1 MPEKKAR
8 MRLTKRRRQVA
19 LLIDFSRGYG
29 RRILLGIAKYVRE
42 HHEWSVQSEE
52 WRWTDPIPAWIKNW
66 KGDGVIAWLETPEL
80 AEAILKLNVPTVDVR
95 GASGC
100 GLPLIDTEN
109 SVVSSLAVEHF
120 MQRGFRHYAFCGF
133 AGANYSDV
141 RSRAFQE
148 QLTQHGLDC
157 AIYQPPEFSQNA
169 QSIELEKRG
178 LLFQDHLARW
188 IKSLPRPVGI
198 MACND
203 IRGQQ
208 VMNACRRLDLLVPE
222 EVAVIGVDNDELF
235 CELSDPALSSVALDT
250 LRTGYEAA
258 ALLQEMMD
266 GQKPP
271 TQPILVPPLG
281 IVARRSTDVFAT
293 SDRQLAAGARF
304 LREHFS
310 DAITVNDIAR
320 AAGMSRR
327 VFEKR
332 FVSQFG
338 HAPKAE
344 VLRLR
349 LNRAQELL
357 LDTDWTLAQIA
368 AVCGFKHSEY
378 LHAFFT
384 QKIGMTPG
392 KFRARAKTS
401 RAPAHQLITRLSS

>member
-66 KGDGVIAWLETPEL
+66 KGDGLIAWLETPEL

-109 SVVSSLAVEHF
+109 RLVSGLVVEHF
-120 MQRGFRHYAFCGF
+120 LQRGFRHYAFCGF

-141 RSRAFQE
+141 RSQAFRE
-148 QLTQHGLDC
+148 QLAQNGFDC
-157 AIYQPPEFSQNA
+157 AVYQPPEFSRNA

-208 VMNACRRLDLLVPE
+208 VMNACRRLDLPVPE
-222 EVAVIGVDNDELF
+222 EVAVMGVDNDELF
-235 CELSDPALSSVALDT
+235 CELSDPPLSSVALDT

-258 ALLQEMMD
+258 ALLEAMLN
-266 GQKPP
+266 GQSPP
-271 TQPILVPPLG
+271 PAPILIPPLG
-281 IVARRSTDVFAT
+281 IIARRSTDVLAT
-293 SDRQLAAGARF
+293 NDRQLAAGARF
-304 LREHFS
+304 LREHFF

-332 FVSQFG
+332 FSRQFG

-349 LNRAQELL
+349 LNRTRELL

-368 AVCGFKHSEY
+368 ARSGFKHSEY

-384 QKIGMTPG
+384 QKMGLTPG
-392 KFRARAKTS
+392 KFRARARTS
-401 RAPAHQLITRLSS
+401 RATAHQLITRISS